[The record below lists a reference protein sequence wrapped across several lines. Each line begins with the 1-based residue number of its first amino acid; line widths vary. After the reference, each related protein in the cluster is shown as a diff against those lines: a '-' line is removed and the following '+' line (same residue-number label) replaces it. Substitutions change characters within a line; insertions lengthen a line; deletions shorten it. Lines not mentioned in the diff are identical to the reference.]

1 MSPRLKTTYIH
12 IYVRYIFL
20 IKIYSKKSVLK
31 NRKKK
36 NGKEKRK
43 KLRNKIEK
51 RENLEDRGLAT
62 IEVG

>member
-31 NRKKK
+31 NRKK
-36 NGKEKRK
+36 NEKEKRK